1 MYYKSDELIGQAH
14 ILLAMICANVG
25 VQSINVLIVYR
36 KKSWTVKLTEIL
48 ICITFLRPAVDAYRV
63 STNHQDDKI
72 ERYDPLVGMIYTKC
86 TELATESVPGCV
98 FQLYVWLKYPDQ
110 AGQYALVSIFI
121 SMLTT
126 GITSAMISLD
136 LDVDTKK
143 RKNNP
148 EFYGY
153 VPDDHAKRGR

>member
-1 MYYKSDELIGQAH
+1 MYYQSDELIGQAH
-14 ILLAMICANVG
+14 ILLAMISANVG
-25 VQSINVLIVYR
+25 VQCIIVLIVYR

-72 ERYDPLVGMIYTKC
+72 ERYDPLVGMIFTKC

-110 AGQYALVSIFI
+110 AGSFAFVSIFI

-126 GITSAMISLD
+126 GLTSAMISFD
-136 LDVDTKK
+136 LDVDMKK
-143 RKNNP
+143 RGLNP
-148 EFYGY
+148 SFYGY
-153 VPDDHAKRGR
+153 IPDDNAKRGR

>member
-1 MYYKSDELIGQAH
+1 MYYQSDELIGQAH
-14 ILLAMICANVG
+14 ILLAMICANVS
-25 VQSINVLIVYR
+25 VQCLMVLIYYR
-36 KKSWTVKLTEIL
+36 KKGWTVKLTEIL

-72 ERYDPLVGMIYTKC
+72 ERYDPLVGMIITKC

-110 AGQYALVSIFI
+110 AGSFAFVSIFI

-126 GITSAMISLD
+126 GLTSAMISFD
-136 LDVDTKK
+136 LDVDMKK
-143 RKNNP
+143 RGLNP
-148 EFYGY
+148 SFYGY
-153 VPDDHAKRGR
+153 IPDDNAKRGR